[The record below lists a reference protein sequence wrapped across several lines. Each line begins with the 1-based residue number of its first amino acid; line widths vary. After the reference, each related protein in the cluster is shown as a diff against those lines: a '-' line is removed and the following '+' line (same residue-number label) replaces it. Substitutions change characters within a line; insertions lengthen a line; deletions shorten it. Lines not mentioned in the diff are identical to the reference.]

1 VAAATGFDGEAVG
14 PLAFDCVQYVFLFAG
29 GIQCGGEAVLL
40 ARDPAFTGIID
51 LGYVSGRGGDE
62 GAVVELDEWFTV
74 YETFDVE
81 GG

>member
-51 LGYVSGRGGDE
+51 LGYVSG
-62 GAVVELDEWFTV
+62 
-74 YETFDVE
+74 
-81 GG
+81 